1 MVVLAS
7 AVMAAPIDPNMQDC
21 FSDAVK
27 EQQSE
32 YKVCA
37 SDYRD
42 AKIACT
48 DDYLSCKW
56 DYWMCIFSLPASVHT
71 INCGAINL
79 NCRMDYRNA
88 IPLQRWTGTSVS
100 WGHPGQPKWQGMTA
114 RNKQFSR
121 HFNCH
126 FFPCTAGSL
135 FFHKEFKQI

>member
-1 MVVLAS
+1 MRIIGIGIAMVVLAS

-79 NCRMDYRNA
+79 NCRMDYQECNSFAEMDRNQCVMGASWSAQMARHDCKEQA
-88 IPLQRWTGTSVS
+88 I
-100 WGHPGQPKWQGMTA
+100 
-114 RNKQFSR
+114 
-121 HFNCH
+121 
-126 FFPCTAGSL
+126 
-135 FFHKEFKQI
+135 